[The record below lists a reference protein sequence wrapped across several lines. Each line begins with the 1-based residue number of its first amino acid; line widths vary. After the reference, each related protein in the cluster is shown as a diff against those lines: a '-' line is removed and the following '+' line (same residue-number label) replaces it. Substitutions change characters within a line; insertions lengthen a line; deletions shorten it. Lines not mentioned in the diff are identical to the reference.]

1 MPSEQNPFY
10 SLVETEKINFLQ
22 GEILS
27 NPVKSASGKTYSFTL
42 KVNNAGIT
50 EKDFYTRTFLDFSD
64 YENYLKNIESGFFS
78 SAEGNVKIYI
88 PTEIVEAYYPGK
100 LYSIAKNQNDSEI
113 PIIESGL
120 KLAINVSYLE
130 NGDEDG
136 FNTNQKSFYVKKIYC
151 HQYES
156 TLNFYRAYSRLILKR
171 ILYNWKEAGG
181 LLLALVSGAKEY
193 TSIQDQE
200 NFKKSGLAHVLA
212 LSGMHLS
219 IFASLPKIFKK
230 KNTEL
235 VSFMFVLLFV
245 WFAGLSP
252 SLLRALISLMLG
264 LFLKSIN
271 IKSDLIGVLSL
282 TFLIQVSIFPNH
294 VLDYGFIL
302 SYGALA
308 GLALGEKL
316 FLPIFSKFL
325 PKKIAADFA
334 ASVGAQGIT
343 APITLLGFGTCSP
356 IGILASVIV
365 SPVANIFLS
374 LGIFALI
381 ISILFPFLLDPIG
394 CIMWLI
400 YVILTSVVNFFS
412 KFPIIKM

>member
-130 NGDEDG
+130 NDDENG

-156 TLNFYRAYSRLILKR
+156 TLHFYRAYSRLILKR

>member
-1 MPSEQNPFY
+1 MPCEQNPFY
-10 SLVETEKINFLQ
+10 SLVENEKINFLQ

-64 YENYLKNIESGFFS
+64 YENYSKNIESGFFS

-130 NGDEDG
+130 NDDENS

-219 IFASLPKIFKK
+219 IFANLPKIFKK

-235 VSFMFVLLFV
+235 ISFMFVLLFV

>member
-10 SLVETEKINFLQ
+10 SLVENEKINFLQ

-130 NGDEDG
+130 NDDENG

-156 TLNFYRAYSRLILKR
+156 TLHFYRAYSRLILKR

-235 VSFMFVLLFV
+235 ISFMFVLLFV

-294 VLDYGFIL
+294 ILDYGFIL

>member
-130 NGDEDG
+130 NDDENG

-156 TLNFYRAYSRLILKR
+156 TLHFYRAYSRLILKR

-230 KNTEL
+230 KNQEL
-235 VSFMFVLLFV
+235 ISFMFVLLFV

>member
-1 MPSEQNPFY
+1 MPCEQNPFY
-10 SLVETEKINFLQ
+10 SLVENEKINFLQ

-130 NGDEDG
+130 NDDENS

-219 IFASLPKIFKK
+219 IFANLPKIFKK

-235 VSFMFVLLFV
+235 ISFMFVLLFV

>member
-130 NGDEDG
+130 NDDENG

-156 TLNFYRAYSRLILKR
+156 TLHFYRAYSRLILKR

-235 VSFMFVLLFV
+235 ISFMFVLLFV

-294 VLDYGFIL
+294 VFDYGFIL

>member
-100 LYSIAKNQNDSEI
+100 LYSIAKNQNDFEI

-130 NGDEDG
+130 NDDENSV
-136 FNTNQKSFYVKKIYC
+136 NTNQKSFYVKKIYC

-294 VLDYGFIL
+294 VFDYGFIL

>member
-100 LYSIAKNQNDSEI
+100 LYSIAKNQNDFEI

-130 NGDEDG
+130 NDDENG

-271 IKSDLIGVLSL
+271 IKSDLVGVLSL

>member
-130 NGDEDG
+130 NDDENG

-156 TLNFYRAYSRLILKR
+156 TLHFYRAYSRLILKR

-271 IKSDLIGVLSL
+271 IKSDLVGVLSL

>member
-10 SLVETEKINFLQ
+10 SLVENEKINFLQ

-113 PIIESGL
+113 PIIENGL

-130 NGDEDG
+130 NDDENG

-156 TLNFYRAYSRLILKR
+156 TLHFYRAYSRLILKR

-230 KNTEL
+230 KNQEL
-235 VSFMFVLLFV
+235 ISFMFVLLFV

-294 VLDYGFIL
+294 ILDYGFIL

>member
-10 SLVETEKINFLQ
+10 SLVENEKINFLQ

-130 NGDEDG
+130 NDDENG

-156 TLNFYRAYSRLILKR
+156 TLHFYRAYSRLILKR

-230 KNTEL
+230 KNQEL
-235 VSFMFVLLFV
+235 ISFMFVLLFV